1 MAKKTVIW
9 GKVAKFQ
16 SFCEVL
22 AFDRKIYPNRPYC
35 ISCSLLA
42 YDHLAQGG
50 ALLVLTRRANQ
61 SIVISDDIVITILDI
76 HRDQVRVGI
85 SAPRDVE
92 IHREEV
98 YLAVKAANEAA
109 ATSPKALGID
119 MGEIKMPID
128 DSAKE

>member
-1 MAKKTVIW
+1 M
-9 GKVAKFQ
+9 
-16 SFCEVL
+16 
-22 AFDRKIYPNRPYC
+22 
-35 ISCSLLA
+35 
-42 YDHLAQGG
+42 
-50 ALLVLTRRANQ
+50 LVLTRRANQ